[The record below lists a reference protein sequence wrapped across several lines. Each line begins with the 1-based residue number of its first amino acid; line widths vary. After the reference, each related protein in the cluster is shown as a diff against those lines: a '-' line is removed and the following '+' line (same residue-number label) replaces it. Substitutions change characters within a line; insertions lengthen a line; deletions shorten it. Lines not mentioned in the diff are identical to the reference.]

1 MKSEERHE
9 LAENDLGKMI
19 ERWRLSYA
27 DLIEVHGNR
36 ILLWAAAL
44 VLLLVALIFY
54 YRTAGL
60 ANREGW
66 AALSEA
72 SSPEDLATVA
82 EVYRGSAVGHWA
94 QLRMGEAYLRNGV
107 QLLFT
112 DREAAPADLQEART
126 AFEDLVDRPQVSSR
140 IKERAMFG
148 LARTLESLAEDDL
161 EPVTNAYERLLKEF
175 PTTPYK
181 SLVENRLA
189 RLKQTDT
196 QEFYAWFAQQ
206 KPKLEDRETPS
217 DFNFPGLEGLV
228 PEGDSP
234 AMPPEPG
241 QDSPFDPPGS
251 QPGPPLSVPSAPDFP
266 PTGAGKPD
274 TTTPEPASDTP
285 APKPPEAEKKPEPE
299 PQPEAPTEPKPEPEP
314 NSETKPESQPTPA
327 PEGTTSDTPS
337 SSAPTGTASDE
348 PN

>member
-60 ANREGW
+60 ASREGW

-82 EVYRGSAVGHWA
+82 EAYRGSAVGQWA
-94 QLRMGEAYLRNGV
+94 QLRMGEAYLKNGV

-161 EPVTNAYERLLKEF
+161 EPVKSAYERLLKEF
-175 PTTPYK
+175 PNTPYK
-181 SLVENRLA
+181 TLVENRLT
-189 RLKQTDT
+189 RLKQPDT
-196 QEFYAWFAQQ
+196 QEFYAWFSQQ

-234 AMPPEPG
+234 GMPTIPG
-241 QDSPFDPPGS
+241 DDSPFDAPGS
-251 QPGPPLSVPSAPDFP
+251 QPGPPLSVPTAPDFP
-266 PTGAGKPD
+266 PPGAGKPE
-274 TTTPEPASDTP
+274 TTTPEPTSEDP
-285 APKPPEAEKKPEPE
+285 AAKQPETEKKPEP
-299 PQPEAPTEPKPEPEP
+299 QPETPAEPKSEPEP
-314 NSETKPESQPTPA
+314 ETKPESQPTPA
-327 PEGTTSDTPS
+327 PEGS
-337 SSAPTGTASDE
+337 SSEAPSPSPPSGTASDE